1 MCLVFTLCW
10 LEVWA
15 WTTSSFLCL
24 FLSFRDN
31 NCNFRRCRSY
41 VQSFKYLFAEYT
53 FFGDIL
59 KYNCITLFSR
69 ATMHIS
75 VYSGYGLIPRKRECQ
90 PWHARPSH
98 LAATQL
104 VLFKAYT
111 KFRAAFFCSKKW
123 SKCDL
128 CASVWQ
134 QYLSSFVVFLKD
146 VQRFAQGHGIP
157 FVEVSAFTGMNV
169 HNLFSK
175 IGTFTLSELMNMLYW
190 PNVMSRWLD
199 IAKFVLS
206 RSVETHTK
214 KQPRSQAKRRGDEV
228 EKMRDQHSS
237 ILTEQAWKIRDILYS
252 EKRDQR
258 GKFGAGESGSQSEWG
273 FASSCSLA
281 DSRNTGS
288 IFAQLVAQHCC
299 IASWKALLPVLP
311 PSLPTCHATNFDVVS
326 CGNMLRK

>member
-90 PWHARPSH
+90 PWRARPSH

-111 KFRAAFFCSKKW
+111 KFRAAFFVPKNDRS
-123 SKCDL
+123 
-128 CASVWQ
+128 ATSVLLFGNNTCLLLLFFWRMFSV
-134 QYLSSFVVFLKD
+134 LP
-146 VQRFAQGHGIP
+146 R
-157 FVEVSAFTGMNV
+157 GMV
-169 HNLFSK
+169 
-175 IGTFTLSELMNMLYW
+175 
-190 PNVMSRWLD
+190 
-199 IAKFVLS
+199 S
-206 RSVETHTK
+206 RSWK
-214 KQPRSQAKRRGDEV
+214 CQR
-228 EKMRDQHSS
+228 
-237 ILTEQAWKIRDILYS
+237 LQAWTCII
-252 EKRDQR
+252 
-258 GKFGAGESGSQSEWG
+258 
-273 FASSCSLA
+273 CSP
-281 DSRNTGS
+281 
-288 IFAQLVAQHCC
+288 
-299 IASWKALLPVLP
+299 K
-311 PSLPTCHATNFDVVS
+311 
-326 CGNMLRK
+326 